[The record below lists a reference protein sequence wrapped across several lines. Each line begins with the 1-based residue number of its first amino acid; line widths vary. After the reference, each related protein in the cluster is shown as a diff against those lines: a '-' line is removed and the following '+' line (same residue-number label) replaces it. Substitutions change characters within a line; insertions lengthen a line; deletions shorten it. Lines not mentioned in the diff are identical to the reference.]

1 MTPNLSKAA
10 RSLLNWNQEDL
21 AARPLVSK
29 RTIAAFEAGET
40 ARNISLDA
48 IERAF
53 KAAGIMFV
61 ETPAETGVLL
71 SRKVR
76 SHPPRQDVA
85 KGKPRQGPA
94 RAPSRRR

>member
-1 MTPNLSKAA
+1 
-10 RSLLNWNQEDL
+10 
-21 AARPLVSK
+21 LVSK

-76 SHPPRQDVA
+76 SHPARQDLA
-85 KGKPRQGPA
+85 KAKPRQNPA